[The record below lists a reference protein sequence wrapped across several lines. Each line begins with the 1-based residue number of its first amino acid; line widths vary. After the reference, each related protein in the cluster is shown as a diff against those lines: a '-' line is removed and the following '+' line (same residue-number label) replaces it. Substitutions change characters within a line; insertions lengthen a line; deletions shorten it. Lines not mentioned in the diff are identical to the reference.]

1 MARPDAT
8 RRRLAGVA
16 VLGLL
21 VTAFAAALAPLGWPF
36 ELFAHFRWQL
46 GAATLVVVPLAV
58 LAARGWM
65 AAAALAALL
74 LQFAPLAWP
83 GGDEALRA
91 AHGCT
96 GPQVRIASVNLWFRN
111 DDPAR
116 VLEWLASRPVDV
128 VVLQEVTAQWQQALD
143 ATVTNYPHRT
153 MQPREDPYGI
163 GVLSRWPIE
172 DLESVDFAKDGL
184 PSLVATLAVSGRRLQ
199 VIALHTHW
207 PVVPGLFLARNE
219 GLRLAAARA
228 RDSTLP
234 VVLAGDLNLT
244 PYAPA
249 FGRLERDSGLRDA
262 LAGRQWRPTWLAGFW
277 PLALPID
284 HVLVPED
291 ACVVGSSIGPAI
303 GSDHRPV
310 SVTLRW
316 R

>member
-228 RDSTLP
+228 RHSTLP

-244 PYAPA
+244 PYAPE
-249 FGRLERDSGLRDA
+249 FRRLERDSGLRDA
-262 LAGRQWRPTWLAGFW
+262 LAERRWRPTWLAGFW

-291 ACVVGSSIGPAI
+291 ACVLDSSIGPAI
-303 GSDHRPV
+303 GSDHSPV

-316 R
+316 P

>member
-8 RRRLAGVA
+8 WRRLAGVA

-21 VTAFAAALAPLGWPF
+21 VAACAAALAPFGWPF

-46 GAATLVVVPLAV
+46 GAATVAVVPVAV

-65 AAAALAALL
+65 AAAAVAALL

-83 GGDEALRA
+83 GDDEVSRTS
-91 AHGCT
+91 HGCT
-96 GPQVRIASVNLWFRN
+96 GPPFRIASVNLWFRN

-116 VLEWLASRPVDV
+116 VLEWLASRPADV

-143 ATVTNYPHRT
+143 AIVTGYPHRT
-153 MQPREDPYGI
+153 MQSREDPYGI

-172 DLESVDFAKDGL
+172 DLEAVDFAKDGL
-184 PSLVATLAVSGRRLQ
+184 PSLVATLDVAGRRVQ

-244 PYAPA
+244 PYAPE
-249 FGRLERDSGLRDA
+249 FRRLERDSGLRDA
-262 LAGRQWRPTWLAGFW
+262 LAERRWRPTWLAGFW

-291 ACVVGSSIGPAI
+291 ACVVDSSIGPAI